1 MPTVS
6 KLMLEDVS
14 TADTRTTPGIGHP
27 IIAQDVTD
35 AFIYQAEI
43 LSRLGGNREFQC
55 CCYLCPMLTN
65 LRSGSGSTLVHRGY
79 ESN

>member
-14 TADTRTTPGIGHP
+14 TTDIRTTPGNGHP
-27 IIAQDVTD
+27 IIAKDVTD

-79 ESN
+79 ESD